1 MRERSVAINIRVTES
16 EKKKLERAAKSC
28 GLSLSAYLRKLGL
41 GKEVQAISPPDFYEA
56 YRQLKSLREQR
67 KTLSEGEIERGFDE
81 VIQSFLR
88 AYHAINGSET
98 PWQ

>member
-41 GKEVQAISPPDFYEA
+41 GKGVQPISPPDFYEA
-56 YRQLKSLREQR
+56 YRQLKALRERR
-67 KTLSEGEIERGFDE
+67 KTLSESEIERSFDE
-81 VIQSFLR
+81 VIKSFLR
-88 AYHAINGSET
+88 VYHAMNGSET